1 MTHLEQQ
8 EFLICAVELAERAEL
23 SAAHDVRLRA
33 LVFLLRTGL
42 ERVMAE
48 NPPRGDLRES
58 AGVADYVTL
67 ETIPL

>member
-8 EFLICAVELAERAEL
+8 EFLTSAVELAERAEL

-48 NPPRGDLRES
+48 NPPCACLRES
-58 AGVADYVTL
+58 DDVS
-67 ETIPL
+67 E